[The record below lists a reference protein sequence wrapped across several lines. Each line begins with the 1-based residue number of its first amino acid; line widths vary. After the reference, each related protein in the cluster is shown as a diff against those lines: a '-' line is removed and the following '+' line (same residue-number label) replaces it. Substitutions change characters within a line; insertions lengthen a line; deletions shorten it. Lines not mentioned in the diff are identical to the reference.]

1 MSIIEIDSKIEEVGK
16 IHGNYDDFMIKTEP
30 MLFNNDMEGAWKNGL
45 GITRRFLNKLPDD
58 WFDAPLV
65 IDSRV
70 HMLMPGW
77 YPCIPGWHHDDVPR
91 VRSDGQPEYEKPTD
105 RAEHILMLVNAHL
118 APTEF
123 ALGCAT
129 FDVPPVGSVI
139 YEEWH
144 SEVNLAIKAQELVVQ
159 SAPDKTLVKFNDRSW
174 HRGVAATG
182 NGWRFFIR
190 ASRYFDK
197 DGNPIPRRNKRT
209 NEVRNQVQI
218 YMSAENAGW

>member
-1 MSIIEIDSKIEEVGK
+1 MSVINIASHYEILDTVQSDFDDYEVK
-16 IHGNYDDFMIKTEP
+16 NEP
-30 MLFNNDMEGAWKNGL
+30 MLFNNDIEGAWINGRRL
-45 GITRRFLNKLPDD
+45 TRSFLNKLPED
-58 WFDAPLV
+58 WFNGQLV

-91 VRSDGQPEYEKPTD
+91 VRSDGQPEYEAPTD

-123 ALGCAT
+123 ALGVAP
-129 FDVPPVGSVI
+129 FDVPPLGKVI

-144 SEVNLAIKAQELVVQ
+144 NEVNLAIKTQELIVQ
-159 SAPDKTLVKFNDRSW
+159 SAPDKTLVKFNDRTW
-174 HRGVAATG
+174 HRGVAAVD

-197 DGNPIPRRNKRT
+197 DGNSIPRRNKRT